1 MSEVSFSRLLAFWSD
16 RDPNKPALTH
26 DGITLTR
33 EELEARTNR
42 LARAYQEIGVKA
54 DDFVTIALPN
64 CIEFIEAVFAAWKLG
79 ATPQPV
85 SYRLPDHERRQI
97 VALGNPSLVVG
108 AKPAALPGAVC
119 IEGGFDY
126 FLVVLNEILR

>member
-1 MSEVSFSRLLAFWSD
+1 MSEGSFSRLLAFWSD
-16 RDPNKPALTH
+16 RNPNKPALTH

-85 SYRLPDHERRQI
+85 SYSLPDHERRQI
-97 VALGNPSLVVG
+97 VALGNPCLVVG
-108 AKPAALPGAVC
+108 AKPAALPG
-119 IEGGFDY
+119 
-126 FLVVLNEILR
+126 EILFEGKSNNIW